1 MVKTCEGCKMNVYNY
16 TDGVHDLSI
25 CFKCG
30 RFTGTSG
37 GDDEFLKKING
48 DPMIL
53 LEMIESKMLTPT
65 YDK

>member
-1 MVKTCEGCKMNVYNY
+1 MNVYNY

-37 GDDEFLKKING
+37 GDDEFIKKING

>member
-1 MVKTCEGCKMNVYNY
+1 MNVYNY

>member
-1 MVKTCEGCKMNVYNY
+1 MRIYGY
-16 TDGVHDLSI
+16 TDGLHELSI

-37 GDDEFLKKING
+37 GDDEFIQMING

-53 LEMIESKMLTPT
+53 LEMIETKMLTPN
-65 YDK
+65 DK

>member
-1 MVKTCEGCKMNVYNY
+1 MVDVCPDCKINTYGY
-16 TDGVHDLSI
+16 TDGKHTLTI

-37 GDDEFLKKING
+37 GDDDFVQMING

-53 LEMIESKMLTPT
+53 LDMIETNMLTPT

>member
-1 MVKTCEGCKMNVYNY
+1 MVKKCEGCKMKTYGY
-16 TDGVHDLSI
+16 TDGLHSLSI

-37 GDDEFLKKING
+37 GDDDFVQMING

-53 LEMIESKMLTPT
+53 LDMIETNMLTPT